1 MSRGSIETFQPTLA
15 DPLDLDSS
23 ATLLGRMRLGLD
35 RSLVT
40 LDRSDIVFF
49 NVAPDRVRIQITLR
63 NRGDEW
69 SAPTPAVVSAAPLGA
84 FVRWQPLA
92 TLQVPALPPRG
103 TVTLALDA
111 TALPSTGR
119 RGPVGPGKLG
129 IATDAQEPQ
138 RPRPGVGALW
148 QALLSVFGSRV
159 VAAGAAAPWLPADPS
174 DMSNLERIH
183 WAGNLNVFVGNVSV
197 ERHQAMQVR
206 VIPGRTNF
214 AMFVVGDGP
223 DAYAFDIAGDA
234 VDWPVE
240 LVANDRQP
248 EPIQLG
254 TWVEFP
260 CQRMLFLRLEP
271 PLGCGAR
278 HLDVHVRQRSTGR
291 EAVVEF
297 GFDPHA
303 VGPGCYKL

>member
-1 MSRGSIETFQPTLA
+1 MSRGSIETVQSTLA
-15 DPLDLDSS
+15 DALDLDSS
-23 ATLLGRMRLGLD
+23 APRLGRMRLGLN
-35 RSLVT
+35 RSLIT

-49 NVAPDRVRIQITLR
+49 NVAPHRVRIQITLR
-63 NRGDEW
+63 NRGEEW
-69 SAPTPAVVSAAPLGA
+69 SAPTQAVVSAAPLGA

-103 TVTLALDA
+103 RVTLVLDA

-129 IATDAQEPQ
+129 IATDAQEPR

-148 QALLSVFGSRV
+148 QALLSRFGSRV
-159 VAAGAAAPWLPADPS
+159 AAAGAAAPWLPADPN
-174 DMSNLERIH
+174 DMSDLERIH

-214 AMFVVGDGP
+214 ATFVVGDSP
-223 DAYAFDIAGDA
+223 DEYAFDIAGA
-234 VDWPVE
+234 GDWPVE
-240 LVANDRQP
+240 LLAYDPQP

-260 CQRMLFLRLEP
+260 DTRMLHLLLEP
-271 PLGCGAR
+271 PLGCGAG

-303 VGPGCYKL
+303 VGPGCYKV